1 MAVAAPS
8 RTRSWVWVGIV
19 SAASLIILGVLQPQL
34 LLEANTP
41 SGGDMGA
48 HVFGPAYLRDVL
60 LPSGRLMG
68 WSQDWFAG
76 FPVFYFYF
84 PLPSLVIVFL
94 DLFLP
99 YGTAFKLVTVMG
111 LVGLPPAVAFMTR
124 SFGFSRAIASV
135 TAAGAVVFAFLE
147 SYSIYGGNVASSLAG
162 EFSYSWSF
170 TLGMVYLG
178 YLVRV
183 VDGERESIPKTA
195 VFFALT
201 ALSHVLTTLVLVLAS
216 LPLLAR
222 KRLDRPAALAVWGWA
237 FALAG
242 FWALPLLLRIS
253 HSSDMAWTP
262 LGRWEEV
269 FPIEIWLLIPL
280 AIAGASWAIRR
291 THRVTPLIAATLLP
305 IVYYPLP
312 LVLPELAPEL
322 FGDGRFKLWNGR
334 LLPYWYFGVVFFAAL
349 AVGAAVLHAS
359 RRLPDR
365 LSPWWLRVFIGLVAV
380 VGVGVVVVTD
390 LPSIAWIAVV
400 STGAVALGVSFFAS
414 TSLSTRALLTGAAAS
429 VLALGALAGVSFI
442 DGWARWNFSGYE
454 GKEVYPEY
462 AALMEEVD
470 QLPPGRILWEANSG
484 LNSYGTPMALMLFPY
499 WTEGSHS
506 SMEGL
511 YFESSLTTPFH
522 FMTAGEMSFK
532 PSNPIPG
539 LPYSNFDFERGLAH
553 LQHFAVD
560 YYVTFTPEARQQ
572 ADIYPDLEQV
582 AVSEPFAVYRV
593 PDSPMVEVARFQP
606 AVYDPSLAEDGAGPA
621 YDEVVVDWFT
631 EPDLLDRWLAADG
644 PDTWPRVG
652 PTIGAA
658 LEDARPLPGG
668 SVSDVVVDDHSVSFT
683 TDAIGVPHLVKVSYF
698 PNWVAEG
705 AEGPWLA
712 APSLM
717 VVVPTQE
724 QVTLEFRNRSA
735 EWIGWLLTVGGILLL
750 AGWRLRWVRLGGE
763 SPPSAPASGTE
774 EAANTPESAK
784 RARHARQQ

>member
-1 MAVAAPS
+1 MAVAARS

-19 SAASLIILGVLQPQL
+19 SASSLIILGVLQPQL

-60 LPSGRLMG
+60 LPGGRLMG

-76 FPVFYFYF
+76 FPIFYFYF

-124 SFGFSRAIASV
+124 SFGFSRALAAV
-135 TAAGAVVFAFLE
+135 TAAGAVAFVLLE
-147 SYSIYGGNVASSLAG
+147 SYSIYGGNIASSLAG

-178 YLVRV
+178 YLMRV
-183 VDGERESIPKTA
+183 ADGERTAIPRA
-195 VFFALT
+195 AIFFALT

-216 LPLLAR
+216 LPLLLR
-222 KRLDRPAALAVWGWA
+222 KQLDRSAAIVVWGWA
-237 FALAG
+237 FALSG

-262 LGRWEEV
+262 LSRWEEV
-269 FPIEIWLLIPL
+269 FPIELWLLIP
-280 AIAGASWAIRR
+280 IAVVGAVWAIRR
-291 THRVTPLIAATLLP
+291 THRVMPLIGAMLLP
-305 IVYYPLP
+305 IVYFPLP
-312 LVLPELAPEL
+312 LVLPSIAPDL
-322 FGDGRFKLWNGR
+322 FSDGRFKLWNGR

-349 AVGAAVLHAS
+349 AVGAGVLQAS

-365 LSPWWLRVFIGLVAV
+365 LSPWWLRGFIVIAAMVGVMVV
-380 VGVGVVVVTD
+380 VGTD
-390 LPSIAWIAVV
+390 LPAYAWVAVAA
-400 STGAVALGVSFFAS
+400 TGAVALGASFLAN
-414 TSLSTRALLTGAAAS
+414 TELSSRALLTGAAGT
-429 VLALGALAGVSFI
+429 VLALGALAGVSFV
-442 DGWARWNFSGYE
+442 DGWARWNYSGYE

-462 AALMEEVD
+462 AALMQTVD

-484 LNSYGTPMALMLFPY
+484 LNAYGTPMALMLFPY
-499 WTEGSHS
+499 WTEGSHT

-522 FMTAGEMSFK
+522 FITAGEMSFK

-553 LQHFAVD
+553 LRHFAVD
-560 YYVTFTPEARQQ
+560 YYVTYTPEAREKAEQH
-572 ADIYPDLEQV
+572 PDLEQV
-582 AVSEPFAVYRV
+582 AVSEPFAVFQV
-593 PDSPMVEVARFQP
+593 PDSPLVEVAGFQP
-606 AVYDPSLAEDGAGPA
+606 AVYDPALAVDGAGPR
-621 YDEVVVDWFT
+621 YEEVILDWFS
-631 EPDLLDRWLAADG
+631 EPELLDRWLAADG
-644 PDTWPRVG
+644 PTDWPRVG
-652 PTIGAA
+652 PSIGLA
-658 LEDARPLPGG
+658 LEQAEALPGG
-668 SVSDVVVDDHSVSFT
+668 TVTDIEVDDHSVRFT
-683 TDAIGVPHLVKVSYF
+683 TDAVGVPHLVKVSYF

-717 VVVPTQE
+717 VVIPTSE
-724 QVTLEFRNRSA
+724 EVTLEFRNRSA
-735 EWIGWLLTVGGILLL
+735 EWVGWVLTVAGIAAIVFRRRMLAGLTVGRRPV
-750 AGWRLRWVRLGGE
+750 AGSGRQQ
-763 SPPSAPASGTE
+763 APDMPQPAQG
-774 EAANTPESAK
+774 ARYTPEE
-784 RARHARQQ
+784 